1 MKIMDKKTTLVIG
14 ASENT
19 DRYSNKAI
27 KSLVRHNQPVKAIG
41 LKKGNVDG
49 VEIIQEKVAWDD
61 IDTVTL
67 YLNYKNQEQYEDYI
81 LSLNPKRII
90 FNPGAENSKL
100 ADLAEEKGIN
110 ILEACTLVMLSTGQY

>member
-1 MKIMDKKTTLVIG
+1 MDKKATLVIG

-27 KSLVRHNQPVKAIG
+27 KSLVSHKQPVKAIG

-49 VEIIQEKVAWDD
+49 VEIIKEKDNFDD

-67 YLNYKNQEQYEDYI
+67 YLNSKNQEEYEDYI
-81 LSLNPKRII
+81 LNLNPRRII

-100 ADLAEEKGIN
+100 AKLAREKGIN
-110 ILEACTLVMLSTGQY
+110 TMEACTLVMLSTGQY